1 MVGTNTRFCAS
12 MYGAKSSALVSSVTY
27 SSQPEES
34 TRMTLEALGVVT
46 VVVFPLHAYGH
57 TAKFGNRQRRLD
69 PNAPIA
75 LIDEKHLSKSADKL
89 HEDLI
94 GIHVMVVFRMF
105 SA

>member
-46 VVVFPLHAYGH
+46 VVVHTRMTLEALGVVTVVVFPLHSFGH
-57 TAKFGNRQRRLD
+57 PAQFGNRPRWLD

-75 LIDEKHLSKSADKL
+75 LIDEQLLSGP
-89 HEDLI
+89 E
-94 GIHVMVVFRMF
+94 F
-105 SA
+105 